1 MEKQT
6 GEYHHILTMPYTD
19 PSLIKAADKDLA
31 KEATLSGILFLVGW
45 IIVIYTTG
53 VADDLPLISMIGILL
68 FGLLVATRLVLGLG
82 FDRFYERMS
91 PGRWQ
96 HAFGAIVLVNGLTWG
111 SLSAILVWHYF
122 PAWPAYLVLFCTAG
136 LASGSTNTLNT
147 HLRLLRGFLVLTVV
161 PNVITLVIISVEDS
175 LIFGILLLVYFLFL
189 MVFSRQLNLR
199 YWAALRNAH
208 QLQEALH
215 QAEVANDAKS
225 QFLANMSHEIR
236 TPLNA
241 VLGLSQ
247 VGVRNTR
254 EPDTRRRFN
263 YILTS
268 GQHLLGIINEILDLS
283 KLEAGKLRVNSLP
296 FQLVPLVN
304 NTLDVVQESAR
315 EKGLGLTV
323 DFGPELPHWVMGD
336 PQRLS
341 QILINLLGN
350 AIKFTQQGEV
360 RLDVH
365 PINTQICFSVI
376 DTGIG
381 MDNGQISRLFKAFEQ
396 ADSTTTRRFG
406 GTGLGLAISSDL
418 ARLMGG
424 TITTESMSGHGSTFN
439 LCLPLAETPQP
450 EIHLP
455 MEMQTAG
462 IFLGGLRVL
471 AVDDDEINRVVLREI
486 LEYEG
491 ATVVL
496 AKNGQQALDRLEEAG
511 PSTFDIVVMD
521 VQMPVMNGY
530 ETTRRIHSIAPSL
543 PVVGLTAHAMVEE
556 RERCLAAGMATHVT
570 KPVDADHLVTV
581 LLQQLPTTDKQ
592 ENRSISEIAS
602 IKPPA
607 TDNEA
612 QHDSLPGI
620 SIDSTLEHLK
630 CDLPTFK
637 KILLTFYRQ
646 NRNDY
651 GKIATLL
658 ERGDIEKVRNLI
670 HKIKGSSGYLG
681 AWKIHDEAKAL
692 EEACETGDLDVAIEQ
707 LSRFRLSF
715 DEVMGGLEKLEEPG
729 ASNQSEAL

>member
-1 MEKQT
+1 
-6 GEYHHILTMPYTD
+6 
-19 PSLIKAADKDLA
+19 
-31 KEATLSGILFLVGW
+31 
-45 IIVIYTTG
+45 
-53 VADDLPLISMIGILL
+53 
-68 FGLLVATRLVLGLG
+68 
-82 FDRFYERMS
+82 
-91 PGRWQ
+91 
-96 HAFGAIVLVNGLTWG
+96 
-111 SLSAILVWHYF
+111 
-122 PAWPAYLVLFCTAG
+122 
-136 LASGSTNTLNT
+136 
-147 HLRLLRGFLVLTVV
+147 
-161 PNVITLVIISVEDS
+161 
-175 LIFGILLLVYFLFL
+175 
-189 MVFSRQLNLR
+189 
-199 YWAALRNAH
+199 
-208 QLQEALH
+208 
-215 QAEVANDAKS
+215 
-225 QFLANMSHEIR
+225 
-236 TPLNA
+236 
-241 VLGLSQ
+241 
-247 VGVRNTR
+247 
-254 EPDTRRRFN
+254 
-263 YILTS
+263 
-268 GQHLLGIINEILDLS
+268 
-283 KLEAGKLRVNSLP
+283 
-296 FQLVPLVN
+296 
-304 NTLDVVQESAR
+304 
-315 EKGLGLTV
+315 
-323 DFGPELPHWVMGD
+323 
-336 PQRLS
+336 
-341 QILINLLGN
+341 
-350 AIKFTQQGEV
+350 
-360 RLDVH
+360 
-365 PINTQICFSVI
+365 
-376 DTGIG
+376 